1 MLKHKSLAIFF
12 EKILDFMMLI
22 LGLLMFGFLI
32 REGIHLGI
40 LLVDG
45 NFQQNFGEISKSALS
60 AFLFFELTSISR
72 EYFVKDAQISL
83 ESFIFIGVTALVR
96 TILVYHSN
104 SQETLMLSL
113 AILVLVVAFILY
125 RYSRQK
131 ITNLAHEDAR
141 LEEQK

>member
-1 MLKHKSLAIFF
+1 MLHKQLAQLF
-12 EKILDFMMLI
+12 EWILDVMML
-22 LGLLMFGFLI
+22 LMGLLMLGFLI
-32 REGIHLGI
+32 REGINLLDLI
-40 LLVDG
+40 LTADLRTD
-45 NFQQNFGEISKSALS
+45 FDEISKSAL
-60 AFLFFELTSISR
+60 ALFLFFELTSISR
-72 EYFVKDAQISL
+72 EYFVKDAHISL

-104 SQETLMLSL
+104 SQETLLLSL

-141 LEEQK
+141 LNQK